1 MVEKILTHPT
11 ILVWLIVAF
20 IIATYKLGVWRD
32 GADAF
37 VKISEFLLKIVLLP
51 FRPFMEKEDEIFEKE
66 LASCATTEEREKLIE
81 RKNKDFYEKSIVVSI
96 LLIFL
101 VFMVI
106 QFAQ

>member
-11 ILVWLIVAF
+11 ILVWIIIVSA
-20 IIATYKLGVWRD
+20 IATYKLGIWRD

-37 VKISEFLLKIVLLP
+37 VKISQLLLKIVLLP
-51 FRPFMEKEDEIFEKE
+51 FYPFIEEEDERFEKE

>member
-1 MVEKILTHPT
+1 MEKILTHPT
-11 ILVWLIVAF
+11 ILVWLI
-20 IIATYKLGVWRD
+20 IASAIMTYKLGIWRD

-37 VKISEFLLKIVLLP
+37 VKISQLLLKIVLLP
-51 FRPFMEKEDEIFEKE
+51 FRPLIEKEDERFEKE
-66 LASCATTEEREKLIE
+66 LASCATTEEREKLVE

-101 VFMVI
+101 IIMVI